1 MAIYREYASV
11 FYLDTK
17 RVVDGKDKRQL
28 VRFGPLGARME
39 TAEIKQFGDL
49 LTRLLSVDSATYVV
63 SREFHVTV

>member
-1 MAIYREYASV
+1 MAVYREYASV

-17 RVVDGKDKRQL
+17 RLVDGKDKRQL

-39 TAEIKQFGDL
+39 SEEIKQFGDL
-49 LTRLLSVDSATYVV
+49 LIGLLSVDSAAYIV

>member
-1 MAIYREYASV
+1 MAVYREYVSV

-17 RVVDGKDKRQL
+17 RLVDGKEKRQL

-39 TAEIKQFGDL
+39 TEEIKQFGDL
-49 LTRLLSVDSATYVV
+49 LIPLLAVESATYVV